1 MPPHLCQTCQ
11 QNPATIHFTEIRDKE
26 TRVLHV
32 CESCAQTQ
40 GISTGPAM
48 AGLPTMLAHLVKGAK
63 PSGAPAPRCPSCG
76 ISFAEF
82 REKGRLGCPQD
93 YEFFEEHLGPLLEKI
108 HGATQHRGRLP
119 AGGEP
124 ADERRHERLLRL
136 RRELQTA
143 VKGEQYESAARLRD
157 EIRRV
162 EEAPAAA
169 AAPAGGP
176 AAPTPTT
183 PPPTPPPRERRR
195 RSAS

>member
-32 CESCAQTQ
+32 CESCAQSQ
-40 GISTGPAM
+40 GISTGPAL
-48 AGLPTMLAHLVKGAK
+48 AGLPTMLAHLVKGVK
-63 PSGAPAPRCPSCG
+63 PSSAPAPRCPSCG

-82 REKGRLGCPQD
+82 REKGRLGCPND

-108 HGATQHRGRLP
+108 HGATQHTGRLP
-119 AGGEP
+119 AGGESV
-124 ADERRHERLLRL
+124 DDRRNERLLRL
-136 RRELQTA
+136 RRDLQTA
-143 VKGEQYESAARLRD
+143 VKAEQYESAARLRD

-162 EEAPAAA
+162 EEGVAAGAPGT
-169 AAPAGGP
+169 AAPAPP
-176 AAPTPTT
+176 A
-183 PPPTPPPRERRR
+183 PPPAPPAPRERRR